1 MPSRSTT
8 EIMGHLGR
16 DPETRHTNSGS
27 PVTSF
32 SIAVSN
38 DYKNKSGEWVEKD
51 ATWYNCQLWG
61 SLGEQFAER
70 FSKGSLVMVR
80 GKIDLRKYTTQSGE
94 ERSSLDLKVFEV
106 YEPVRERK
114 DKGGTDEDER
124 PRRKQSRQDDDFPA
138 DVEDSDIPF

>member
-1 MPSRSTT
+1 
-8 EIMGHLGR
+8 
-16 DPETRHTNSGS
+16 
-27 PVTSF
+27 
-32 SIAVSN
+32 
-38 DYKNKSGEWVEKD
+38 
-51 ATWYNCQLWG
+51 
-61 SLGEQFAER
+61 
-70 FSKGSLVMVR
+70 MVR